1 MRKEVFS
8 MKKEN
13 VFIGGAVFAAIASS
27 LCCVLPLV
35 AVVFG
40 LGAFG
45 AASAFE
51 TLRPYLLVPAFAALA
66 FSFYRIYFRR
76 EDCAEGDAC
85 ATKPVSKLNQLFLW
99 AGVLVILTFA
109 FAPYYTGYLAAAVSK
124 PQQPS
129 TDTTMPASAEMESQ
143 ASKTVVID
151 VEGMTCEGCAAH
163 INETLKKLNG
173 VVSAEADYPKKNVKV
188 VFNPKQI
195 TLAQIKKAIDEI
207 GYKAK

>member
-1 MRKEVFS
+1 
-8 MKKEN
+8 MKNEN

-27 LCCVLPLV
+27 LCCVLPFV

-51 TLRPYLLVPAFAALA
+51 TLRPYLLALAFAALA
-66 FSFYRIYFRR
+66 FNFYRVYFRR
-76 EDCAEGDAC
+76 EACAEGQSC
-85 ATKPVSKLNQLFLW
+85 ATKPVNKINQLFLW

-195 TLAQIKKAIDEI
+195 TLAQIKKAIVEI

>member
-1 MRKEVFS
+1 
-8 MKKEN
+8 MKNEN

-27 LCCVLPLV
+27 LCCVLPLA

-51 TLRPYLLVPAFAALA
+51 TLRPYFLVLAFAALA
-66 FSFYRIYFRR
+66 FSFYRVYFRR
-76 EDCAEGDAC
+76 EECAEGQSC
-85 ATKPVSKLNQLFLW
+85 ATKPVNKINQLFLW

-109 FAPYYTGYLAAAVSK
+109 FAPYYTGYLAAAVSN
-124 PQQPS
+124 PQQPPADS
-129 TDTTMPASAEMESQ
+129 MPIVSETEIQ
-143 ASKTVVID
+143 ANKTAVIE
-151 VEGMTCEGCAAH
+151 VEGMTCEGCAVH

-173 VVSAEADYPKKNVKV
+173 VFSAEADYPKKNVKV

>member
-99 AGVLVILTFA
+99 AGVLVIITFA
-109 FAPYYTGYLAAAVSK
+109 LAPYYTGYLAAAYQ

-129 TDTTMPASAEMESQ
+129 TATEMPVAAETESV
-143 ASKTVVID
+143 ANKTVVID
-151 VEGMTCEGCAAH
+151 VEGMTCEGCAVH
-163 INETLKKLNG
+163 INETLRKLKS
-173 VVSAEADYPKKNVKV
+173 VVSTEANYSKKNVTV

-195 TLAQIKKAIDEI
+195 TLEQIKKAIDKI

>member
-1 MRKEVFS
+1 MTKEVFI

-27 LCCVLPLV
+27 LCCVLPLA

-51 TLRPYLLVPAFAALA
+51 TLRPYFLVLAFAALA
-66 FSFYRIYFRR
+66 FSFYRVYFRR
-76 EDCAEGDAC
+76 EECAEGDAC
-85 ATKPVSKLNQLFLW
+85 ATKPVSKINQLFLW

-109 FAPYYTGYLAAAVSK
+109 LAPYYTGYLAAATYQ
-124 PQQPS
+124 PQQSLAAPE
-129 TDTTMPASAEMESQ
+129 MPAVAETESQ
-143 ASKTVVID
+143 ADKTVVID

-173 VVSAEADYPKKNVKV
+173 VVSAEANYPKKNVKV

-195 TLAQIKKAIDEI
+195 TLEQIKKAIGEI

>member
-1 MRKEVFS
+1 
-8 MKKEN
+8 MKNEN

-27 LCCVLPLV
+27 LCCVLPFV

-51 TLRPYLLVPAFAALA
+51 TSRPYLLALAFAALA
-66 FSFYRIYFRR
+66 FNFYRVYFRR
-76 EDCAEGDAC
+76 EACAEGQSC
-85 ATKPVSKLNQLFLW
+85 ATKPVNKIKQLFLW

>member
-1 MRKEVFS
+1 

-13 VFIGGAVFAAIASS
+13 VFLGGAVFAAIASS
-27 LCCVLPLV
+27 LCCVLPLI

-51 TLRPYLLVPAFAALA
+51 SLRPYLLVLAAAALA

-76 EDCAEGDAC
+76 EKCAEGEAC
-85 ATKPVSKLNQLFLW
+85 ATKPVGKVNQLFLW
-99 AGVLVILTFA
+99 IGASVILAFA
-109 FAPYYTGYLAAAVSK
+109 LAPYYTGYLAAAVTNPK
-124 PQQPS
+124 QPS
-129 TDTTMPASAEMESQ
+129 TEATMPAAFETESQ
-143 ASKTVVID
+143 TNKTVVIA
-151 VEGMTCEGCAAH
+151 VEGMTCEGCATH

-173 VVSAEADYPKKNVKV
+173 VVSAEASFPNKNVKV
-188 VFNPKQI
+188 IFNPKQI
-195 TLAQIKKAIDEI
+195 TLEQIKRAIDEI

>member
-1 MRKEVFS
+1 

-13 VFIGGAVFAAIASS
+13 VFIGSAVFAAIASS

-51 TLRPYLLVPAFAALA
+51 TLRPYLLVLAFAALA

-109 FAPYYTGYLAAAVSK
+109 LAPYYTGYLAAAVSN

-129 TDTTMPASAEMESQ
+129 TDTAMPVVAETESM
-143 ASKTVVID
+143 ANKTVVIE
-151 VEGMTCEGCAAH
+151 VEGMTCEGCAVH
-163 INETLKKLNG
+163 INETLKKLKG
-173 VVSAEADYPKKNVKV
+173 VVSAEANYPKKNVTV

-195 TLAQIKKAIDEI
+195 TLEQIKKAIDEI
-207 GYKAK
+207 GYKAR

>member
-1 MRKEVFS
+1 
-8 MKKEN
+8 MKNEN

-51 TLRPYLLVPAFAALA
+51 TLRPYLLALAFAALA
-66 FSFYRIYFRR
+66 FSFYRVYFRR
-76 EDCAEGDAC
+76 EACAGGQSC
-85 ATKPVSKLNQLFLW
+85 ATKPVNKINQLFLW

-109 FAPYYTGYLAAAVSK
+109 FAPYYTGYLAAAVSN
-124 PQQPS
+124 PQQPPADS
-129 TDTTMPASAEMESQ
+129 MPIVSETEIQ
-143 ASKTVVID
+143 ANKTAVIE
-151 VEGMTCEGCAAH
+151 VEGMTCEGCAVH

-173 VVSAEADYPKKNVKV
+173 VFSAEADYPKKNVKV

>member
-1 MRKEVFS
+1 MIN

-109 FAPYYTGYLAAAVSK
+109 LAPYYTGYLAAAVGN

-129 TDTTMPASAEMESQ
+129 TNQAMPVGSETESQ
-143 ASKTVVID
+143 TNKTVVIE
-151 VEGMTCEGCAAH
+151 VEGMTCESCAAH
-163 INETLKKLNG
+163 INETLKKLKG
-173 VVSAEADYPKKNVKV
+173 VVSAEANYPKKNVTV

-195 TLAQIKKAIDEI
+195 TLEQIKKAIDEI

>member
-99 AGVLVILTFA
+99 AGVLVIITFA
-109 FAPYYTGYLAAAVSK
+109 LAPYYTGYLAAAYQ
-124 PQQPS
+124 PQPPS
-129 TDTTMPASAEMESQ
+129 TATEMPVAAETESL
-143 ASKTVVID
+143 ADKTVVID

-173 VVSAEADYPKKNVKV
+173 VVSAVANYPKKNVKV

-195 TLAQIKKAIDEI
+195 TLEQIKKAIDEI

>member
-1 MRKEVFS
+1 MV

-13 VFIGGAVFAAIASS
+13 IFIGGAIFAAIASS
-27 LCCVLPLV
+27 LCCILPLG

-51 TLRPYLLVPAFAALA
+51 TLRPFLLALAAVALA

-76 EDCAEGDAC
+76 EKCNEGDAC
-85 ATKPVSKLNQLFLW
+85 ATKPVNRINRLFLW
-99 AGVLVILTFA
+99 SGTLVIIAFA
-109 FAPYYTGYLAAAVSK
+109 LAPYYTGYLVAAATNS
-124 PQQPS
+124 PRQPS
-129 TDTTMPASAEMESQ
+129 TDTAMPIATEAESQ
-143 ASKTVVID
+143 ANKTVVIA
-151 VEGMTCEGCAAH
+151 VEGMTCEGCAVH

-173 VVSAEADYPKKNVKV
+173 VVSAEASYPNKIVKV

-195 TLAQIKKAIDEI
+195 TLEQIRKAIDEI

>member
-1 MRKEVFS
+1 MI

-13 VFIGGAVFAAIASS
+13 VFIGSAVFAAIASS
-27 LCCVLPLV
+27 LCCVLPLI

-51 TLRPYLLVPAFAALA
+51 TLRPYLLVLAFAALA
-66 FSFYRIYFRR
+66 FSFYQIYFRR
-76 EDCAEGDAC
+76 GYCAEGQSC
-85 ATKPVSKLNQLFLW
+85 AKKPVNKINQLFLW
-99 AGVLVILTFA
+99 IGAMVILTFA
-109 FAPYYTGYLAAAVSK
+109 FAPYYTGYLAAAVSN

-129 TDTTMPASAEMESQ
+129 SQ
-143 ASKTVVID
+143 AMPIDAETENQANKTVVIA
-151 VEGMTCEGCAAH
+151 VEGMTCEGCATH

-173 VVSAEADYPKKNVKV
+173 VVSAEASYPNKNVKV
-188 VFNPKQI
+188 VYNPKKI
-195 TLAQIKKAIDEI
+195 TLEQIKKAINEI

>member
-1 MRKEVFS
+1 
-8 MKKEN
+8 MKNEN

-27 LCCVLPLV
+27 LCCVLPFV

-51 TLRPYLLVPAFAALA
+51 TLRPYLLALAFAALA
-66 FSFYRIYFRR
+66 FNFYRVYFRR
-76 EDCAEGDAC
+76 EACAEGQSC
-85 ATKPVSKLNQLFLW
+85 ATKPVNKINQLFLW